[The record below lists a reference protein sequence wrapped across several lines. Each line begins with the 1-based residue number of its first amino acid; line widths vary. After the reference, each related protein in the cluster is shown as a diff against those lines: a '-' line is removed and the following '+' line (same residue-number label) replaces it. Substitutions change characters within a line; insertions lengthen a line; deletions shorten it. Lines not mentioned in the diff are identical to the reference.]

1 MSNKT
6 RHGLWLVAGVYLAY
20 NGISLFVNVMK
31 EKPDNYMMFSAAGVL
46 FVLFGAYIAVQ
57 GIKGLRKKQDSTESQ
72 PEKEETGVQEIE
84 KKEEKESRDGE

>member
-31 EKPDNYMMFSAAGVL
+31 EKPDNYMMF
-46 FVLFGAYIAVQ
+46 
-57 GIKGLRKKQDSTESQ
+57 
-72 PEKEETGVQEIE
+72 
-84 KKEEKESRDGE
+84 